1 MKIKLNNGGYV
12 STTNCTF
19 YDVYII
25 IIDEE
30 EKTIDVSDQF
40 GMMIG
45 LIHYENEKEITFAE
59 YDSFGRLKPEI
70 EDIIENGKIIWN
82 KDK

>member
-1 MKIKLNNGGYV
+1 MRIDLKNGGYV

-19 YDVYII
+19 YDAYIL
-25 IIDEE
+25 IIDKE
-30 EKTIDVSDQF
+30 EKTIDVSDQW

-45 LIHYENEKEITFAE
+45 LIHYENEKEITYAE

-70 EDIIENGKIIWN
+70 EDIVENGKVVY
-82 KDK
+82 KEE